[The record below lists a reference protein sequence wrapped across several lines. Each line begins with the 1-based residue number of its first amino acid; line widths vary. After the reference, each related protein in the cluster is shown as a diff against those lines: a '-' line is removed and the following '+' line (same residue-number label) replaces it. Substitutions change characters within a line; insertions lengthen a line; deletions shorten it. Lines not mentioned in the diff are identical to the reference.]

1 MKSRV
6 SALQMGVKMETP
18 AKVNPELLAQ
28 PINGVIYNVMDKAY
42 STDPDKGLDFLFCG
56 IVLGLVIPMSRQHLC
71 LKQTTLL

>member
-6 SALQMGVKMETP
+6 SALQMGVKMETL

-56 IVLGLVIPMSRQHLC
+56 IVVIPMSRQRLC